1 MAWLTQ
7 TLARAQLERETV
19 KFLVLSVG
27 GINFGKATSL
37 FQVKLLSQSESMRTK
52 KIPPSRK
59 LLTDREV
66 ELGGSFKTKKALT
79 MYTSNIS
86 TLVGADASQLSRPSR
101 RRSFSPMRG
110 YSCAWGFRRGPKVPL
125 HQCSGFLRFFNRT
138 QGSRS
143 GGVES
148 LNARVRAASTLHR
161 VWVGRAG
168 LARVPQ
174 FLSGVLS
181 GSAADSNAWNGG
193 GSVPY
198 PREGCCVTL
207 DHLCVNRSY
216 IP

>member
-1 MAWLTQ
+1 M
-7 TLARAQLERETV
+7 ERETV

-37 FQVKLLSQSESMRTK
+37 FQVKLLSQSESMGTK

-110 YSCAWGFRRGPKVPL
+110 YSCA
-125 HQCSGFLRFFNRT
+125 
-138 QGSRS
+138 
-143 GGVES
+143 
-148 LNARVRAASTLHR
+148 
-161 VWVGRAG
+161 
-168 LARVPQ
+168 
-174 FLSGVLS
+174 
-181 GSAADSNAWNGG
+181 
-193 GSVPY
+193 
-198 PREGCCVTL
+198 
-207 DHLCVNRSY
+207 
-216 IP
+216 